1 MPVPLTCEP
10 GGVDVVCAVAVA
22 AGAEEDPVAVGG
34 QQVGAAVLALVADL
48 QRSAVLRLTSVVRAH
63 KLTRKIFY
71 STAKIFEST
80 RYFNEVARSTLF
92 NFISGQL

>member
-63 KLTRKIFY
+63 KLTRKYIILLQKY
-71 STAKIFEST
+71 L
-80 RYFNEVARSTLF
+80 N
-92 NFISGQL
+92 QLDILMK

>member
-48 QRSAVLRLTSVVRAH
+48 QRSAVLRLTSVVCAH
-63 KLTRKIFY
+63 KLTRKYLI
-71 STAKIFEST
+71 
-80 RYFNEVARSTLF
+80 
-92 NFISGQL
+92 QLQKYLNQLDILMK

>member
-48 QRSAVLRLTSVVRAH
+48 QRSAVLRLTSVVRTH
-63 KLTRKIFY
+63 KLTRKYLI
-71 STAKIFEST
+71 
-80 RYFNEVARSTLF
+80 
-92 NFISGQL
+92 QLQKYLNQLDILMK